1 MNELPKVSLTAA
13 ELAAYEHNERLKAHQ
28 ASAAAQIGVQSVEA
42 ELFPNEAGTRAVEIS
57 LWVNGREVRA
67 TTDHET
73 IQRIMAILVGI
84 EP

>member
-1 MNELPKVSLTAA
+1 MNELPKVSLSAA
-13 ELAAYEHNERLKAHQ
+13 ELAAYEAHQ
-28 ASAAAQIGVQSVEA
+28 RTSAERTGVQAVEA
-42 ELFPNEAGTRAVEIS
+42 ELFPHETGTRAVEIS